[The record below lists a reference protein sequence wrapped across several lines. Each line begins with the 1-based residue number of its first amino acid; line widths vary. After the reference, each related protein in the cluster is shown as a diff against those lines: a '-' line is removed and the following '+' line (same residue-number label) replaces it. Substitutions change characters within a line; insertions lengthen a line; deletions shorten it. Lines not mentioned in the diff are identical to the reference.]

1 MYHTTSE
8 RLVWPYVRMAY
19 PTAAKRGRDFRSLQT
34 LIQWTIHAGSVDPP
48 RHHYTTMLCKR
59 IHGDINS
66 SLHVKCTWHHRW
78 VPPGCYTMFRANDDR
93 GFTKEYLRVCT
104 MAWQEITTHVRRH
117 RRYLCVTDQTYRHC
131 VYVSCRYSAAY
142 TRLLIAAF
150 IHSFHLFEHDS
161 SMYFTTLW

>member
-1 MYHTTSE
+1 
-8 RLVWPYVRMAY
+8 
-19 PTAAKRGRDFRSLQT
+19 
-34 LIQWTIHAGSVDPP
+34 
-48 RHHYTTMLCKR
+48 ML
-59 IHGDINS
+59 
-66 SLHVKCTWHHRW
+66 
-78 VPPGCYTMFRANDDR
+78 RANDDR

-161 SMYFTTLW
+161 SMIAACTLRHSDNADDVSLSYTASILYYTI